1 MMKFMIF
8 YKTTMMAPMEDTSQT
23 KGLLTN
29 FCNQVTTSLIF
40 SEMLKPMYP
49 IVMNVNE
56 WVSLLHEIKCHF
68 KPK

>member
-1 MMKFMIF
+1 MIF
-8 YKTTMMAPMEDTSQT
+8 YKPAMMALVEDTLQA
-23 KGLLTN
+23 KGLLTK
-29 FCNQVTTSLIF
+29 FYNQVTTGLIF

-56 WVSLLHEIKCHF
+56 WVSLLHETKCHF